1 MKKQKLLLV
10 ILSVLLLI
18 PILSVS
24 VSAFGWTAQVNSD
37 YSAITWNGHNYIRV
51 DSSHISYV
59 NGGEYINDLAL
70 PQSEYDH
77 VSSVGAYGSEYA
89 ISLHLQFNQGGYV
102 SYYYIREDK
111 LDEYEDALKN
121 GTGEFSVYLGWIGF
135 GSNETISA
143 SRDSLF
149 SNPVTMKG
157 HEVARYQTIV
167 YVDQT
172 IFDGTLELAS
182 RGYIFKDENGRF
194 YFLDYYQ
201 FDNYAYI
208 GMDISNNGTMTVY
221 EITDKDIID
230 ALSDDT
236 HGNNNYYDVQTGTVG
251 YFIFSEVIFALALGV
266 LPCVIALASF
276 ILGFFI
282 KKGYKKF
289 FFIISALCVLAAVF
303 TFIAVLLSVIFFL
316 V

>member
-1 MKKQKLLLV
+1 MKKQKFLLV

-24 VSAFGWTAQVNSD
+24 VSAFGWTAKVNSD

-51 DSSHISYV
+51 DSSHIAYV
-59 NGGEYINDLAL
+59 NGGEYISDLAL

-77 VSSVGAYGSEYA
+77 VSSVEAYGNEYA
-89 ISLHLQFNQGGYV
+89 IELHLQFNQGGYT
-102 SYYYIREDK
+102 SYYYIREDR
-111 LDEYEDALKN
+111 LDEYENALKN

-157 HEVARYQTIV
+157 HEVARYQNIV

-201 FDNYAYI
+201 FDNYSYI
-208 GMDISNNGTMTVY
+208 GMDVSENDTVTVY

-236 HGNNNYYDVQTGTVG
+236 HGNNNYYDVQMDTVG
-251 YFIFSEVIFALALGV
+251 YFIFSVVIFAIALGV

>member
-1 MKKQKLLLV
+1 MKKQKFLLV

-18 PILSVS
+18 PLLSVS

-51 DSSHISYV
+51 DSSHIAYV
-59 NGGEYINDLAL
+59 NGGEYIRDLAL

-77 VSSVGAYGSEYA
+77 VSSVEVYGNEYA
-89 ISLHLQFNQGGYV
+89 IELHLQFNQGGYT
-102 SYYYIREDK
+102 SYYYIREDR
-111 LDEYEDALKN
+111 LDEYKDALKN
-121 GTGEFSVYLGWIGF
+121 GTGEFSVYLGWIGL

-172 IFDGTLELAS
+172 IFDGTLELSS

-201 FDNYAYI
+201 FDNYSYL

-236 HGNNNYYDVQTGTVG
+236 HVNNNYYDVQTGTVG
-251 YFIFSEVIFALALGV
+251 YFIFSVVIFALALGV